1 MHSWTNLLFLLPA
14 MSGPVYILVGI
25 LMWRYPP
32 KKINSWYGY
41 RTSRSMK
48 SKEAWSFAQKYAA
61 REMIRWGILLTL
73 LAPPGLFITLG
84 MAADLALGLILSTLF
99 LALPII
105 NTEKELKKRF
115 G

>member
-1 MHSWTNLLFLLPA
+1 MHTWTNLLFLLPA
-14 MSGPVYILVGI
+14 MSGPVYLLTGI

-32 KKINSWYGY
+32 KKINGWYGY
-41 RTSRSMK
+41 RTPRSMK
-48 SKEAWSFAQKYAA
+48 SREAWDFAQRYAA

-73 LAPPGLFITLG
+73 LAPPGLFINLG
-84 MAADLALGLILSTLF
+84 FTTDLLLGILLTTLF